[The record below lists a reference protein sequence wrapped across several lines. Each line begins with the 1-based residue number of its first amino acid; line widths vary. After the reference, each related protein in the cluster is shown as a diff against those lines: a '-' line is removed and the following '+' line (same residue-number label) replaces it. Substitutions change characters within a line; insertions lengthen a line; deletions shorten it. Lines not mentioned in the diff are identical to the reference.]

1 MFYFC
6 SVDTE
11 IDQLAQMRQIA
22 FDLGMSFGQA
32 AMAEADLDRKLTL
45 FDAYC
50 RSFSSMRL
58 AISLKMR
65 IQREARMTGRDR
77 PRPEVERD
85 EAVEAPETERTE
97 RLEELER
104 ERDRD
109 TERVSLPIL
118 LRTLGRVADDAETL
132 LPGAAQLPTLRELL
146 VRVKA
151 QPAPEHARPGRAA
164 TGAQP
169 LANPP
174 LRRSRHPD
182 PFTATAARP
191 ARPPGPPAP
200 PIHRPSTALA
210 PRPARSALISN
221 HGFHG
226 FHGLVE
232 RARRTARLG
241 CSSVQ
246 SVQSVV
252 QSDRARGAAR
262 PAPPRISATP
272 IAARPGNIP
281 PAPAL

>member
-11 IDQLAQMRQIA
+11 IDQLARMRQIA

-65 IQREARMTGRDR
+65 IEREARMTGRDR

-146 VRVKA
+146 ARVKA
-151 QPAPEHARPGRAA
+151 EPAQSTP
-164 TGAQP
+164 AQ
-169 LANPP
+169 
-174 LRRSRHPD
+174 
-182 PFTATAARP
+182 AARP
-191 ARPPGPPAP
+191 QAPSPLRTRLSGGTATLTMPPPPPGLP
-200 PIHRPSTALA
+200 
-210 PRPARSALISN
+210 
-221 HGFHG
+221 
-226 FHGLVE
+226 GL
-232 RARRTARLG
+232 
-241 CSSVQ
+241 
-246 SVQSVV
+246 
-252 QSDRARGAAR
+252 
-262 PAPPRISATP
+262 PPRRST
-272 IAARPGNIP
+272 GP
-281 PAPAL
+281 PRR